1 MHAPTITPED
11 PAAAE
16 RAAVRLARL
25 DVLAEIGLGISR
37 RLQREV
43 QEAEVGALD
52 LGAVSLA
59 FCRLSKAV
67 RQTIA
72 LQARLEAD
80 QALAARKAAEARPF
94 WERAVQPRI
103 PTPWD
108 KAVSALDQAVA
119 AEAGG
124 DEAAYE
130 RLEKALDERL
140 EAIEDDDDR
149 PVGAIV
155 AEICEALG
163 IEPDWS
169 LWQDEDWALEEA
181 LTKAPGSPY
190 GQGRPEVAEGGAET
204 VAGRAREA
212 LPP

>member
-1 MHAPTITPED
+1 MFGHAPSPED

-43 QEAEVGALD
+43 QEAEVGQLD
-52 LGAVSLA
+52 LAAVSLA
-59 FCRLSKAV
+59 FCRISKAV

-80 QALAARKAAEARPF
+80 QAAAARKAAQARPF

-103 PTPWD
+103 PTAGYT
-108 KAVSALDQAVA
+108 AVSALDPAVE
-119 AEAGG
+119 AEAGD

-130 RLEKALDERL
+130 RLERALDERL
-140 EAIEDDDDR
+140 EALEDADDDR

-181 LTKAPGSPY
+181 RVQAPGSPY
-190 GQGRPEVAEGGAET
+190 GRREVVETGRDAAVGRVAEP
-204 VAGRAREA
+204 

>member
-1 MHAPTITPED
+1 MIAPAATPED
-11 PAAAE
+11 QAVAE

-80 QALAARKAAEARPF
+80 QAAAVRKAAEARPF

-108 KAVSALDQAVA
+108 KAVSALDQAVE

-140 EAIEDDDDR
+140 EALEDDDR

-181 LTKAPGSPY
+181 LAKAPGSPY
-190 GQGRPEVAEGGAET
+190 GRRDMDAAAAAPPAE
-204 VAGRAREA
+204 RAVEA